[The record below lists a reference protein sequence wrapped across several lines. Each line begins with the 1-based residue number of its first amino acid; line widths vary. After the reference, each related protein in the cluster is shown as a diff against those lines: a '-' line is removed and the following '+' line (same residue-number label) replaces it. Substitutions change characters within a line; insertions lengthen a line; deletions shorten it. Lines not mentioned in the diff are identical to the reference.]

1 MLTPKEFFKRES
13 ATNTSSWGRAS
24 TRNPAERLSSALTEK
39 QNFIK
44 SIYKGSSSSLTS
56 EPLTGPMEHFV
67 TDPIAE
73 CVHKNTQQII
83 SRFTGKLLPT
93 IDEWQQRRAPDITFM
108 EFKAILVKDKNID
121 ENLRKALLEQY
132 VLRAIEQ
139 NYQSVSIKEYQDPVG
154 EYIDLVVKNNEI
166 SADLRKIRRLANQ
179 MKRLGIDKISKHYER
194 IKEIKATVF
203 PKDID
208 LIINE
213 TISEYPRISALLA
226 NSPLE
231 TANAAGL
238 DELSKDIF
246 FAVRDKRLEL
256 KNQALKQDQIKTTFS
271 QEDLSRNLSDQ
282 FKVAFDN
289 IMSLIPEKD
298 RHFLDRSPYHVL
310 RLAMA
315 MRKILPVANAEVLA
329 QIWWQLRLGG
339 PRAQDIIDHV
349 KKEWPAFVKKQKLE
363 RYARHLADNFLGSE
377 ASAFEFQNTVPIE
390 GAENPNRIVFQ
401 IMKNLIRNHIPKDK
415 QQIRFTLLDRDKRFL
430 KISID
435 YQEGLLDSQ
444 IEKRISLALDSANHQ
459 WREIPLSVDEH
470 ERAKL
475 SYMGHNALK
484 RKHDKVYRAI
494 YHGFGKNPKTEEDY
508 NGDYLIQI
516 GSVYEDSRDPR
527 SLFSVDSHKTAIQLK
542 FKEAGKI
549 SVTTRYNHQYFDGQP
564 AKLHTDS
571 VVSEINKPEEAK
583 TQPPEIVPDEQ
594 NNQIEYMK
602 DNLEQPGELELPLV
616 ESRAD
621 YDDKYEYNT
630 ISLEDGVYMT
640 STELR
645 SLTIA
650 RANNIQ
656 HFQQL
661 VANKNTNGSYFV
673 RNPNANNLQPVIIA
687 PVALDR
693 KNRVTWVKN
702 HRASDKRTKESVS
715 DVALFAS
722 IAGTRQKPLSYVGG
736 ILNPVGTNMLIHSQ
750 GMVSAILESANFTT
764 AFSDAYQPAEINLN
778 NPVPSMGIIGMSIN
792 KKGQS
797 HYTVRLLP
805 SQAQK
810 KFKQAIESL
819 FAPNLSSEQKTKV
832 LSEFTKVIQSWDKL
846 ICGDGN
852 QNQIELEE
860 YVKQR
865 NKVVFTLREQG
876 LIDLRKLDLEGKTI
890 QMYLNDALKQAAKDI
905 FNPIRLARA
914 RAEIATILSSNQ

>member
-1 MLTPKEFFKRES
+1 MLTRREFFRKES
-13 ATNTSSWGRAS
+13 PTNTDSWAGALK
-24 TRNPAERLSSALTEK
+24 RNPAGILSSALTEK

-44 SIYKGSSSSLTS
+44 SIYYRSSMPSLTLK
-56 EPLTGPMEHFV
+56 PLTGSMEHLV
-67 TDPIAE
+67 TDPIVE
-73 CVHKNTQQII
+73 CINKNSQQVI

-93 IDEWQQRRAPDITFM
+93 IDEWQQKRAPDTTFT
-108 EFKAILVKDKNID
+108 EFKAILSKDLSLD
-121 ENLRKALLEQY
+121 ESLKKALLEQY
-132 VLRAIEQ
+132 IIRIIEKH
-139 NYQSVSIKEYQDPVG
+139 YQSVSLRDYQDPAN
-154 EYIDLVVKNNEI
+154 EFIEAVVKDQEI
-166 SADLRKIRRLANQ
+166 STDLKKIRNLTNQ
-179 MKRLGIDKISKHYER
+179 MKRLGIDKIAKHYER
-194 IKEIKATVF
+194 IKEIKAAVF

-256 KNQALKQDQIKTTFS
+256 KNRALKQDQIKTTFS

-282 FKVAFDN
+282 FKASFDN
-289 IMSLIPEKD
+289 LMSLIPKKD
-298 RHFLDRSPYHVL
+298 RHFLDRSPYYVL

-339 PRAQDIIDHV
+339 PRAKDIIDHV

-363 RYARHLADNFLGSE
+363 KYARHLADNFLGSE
-377 ASAFEFQNTVPIE
+377 AAAFEFQNTVSIE
-390 GAENPNRIVFQ
+390 AAENPNRIVFQ

-415 QQIRFTLLDRDKRFL
+415 QQIRFTLLDRNKRFL
-430 KISID
+430 KIAID

-444 IEKRISLALDSANHQ
+444 IEKRISLALDAVNHQ
-459 WREIPLSVDEH
+459 WREIPLSVDER

-475 SYMGHNALK
+475 SYLGHNTLK
-484 RKHDKVYRAI
+484 RKHDKVYRAV
-494 YHGFGKNPKTEEDY
+494 YQGFGQNKKTGEDY
-508 NGDYLIQI
+508 DGDYLIQI
-516 GSVYEDSRDPR
+516 GSIYEDSRDPR
-527 SLFSVDSHKTAIQLK
+527 SLFAVDSHKAAIQLK

-549 SVTTRYNHQYFDGQP
+549 SVTTRYSHQYFDGQP

-571 VVSEINKPEEAK
+571 IVLEINKSEETK
-583 TQPPEIVPDEQ
+583 TKPPEIIPEEQ
-594 NNQIEYMK
+594 NDLIEYLK

-616 ESRAD
+616 ESRTD
-621 YDDKYEYNT
+621 YDDTYEYSS
-630 ISLEDGVYMT
+630 ISLGGDTYIS

-656 HFQQL
+656 YFQQL
-661 VANKNTNGSYFV
+661 VANKNTRGSYFV
-673 RNPNANNLQPVIIA
+673 RNPNANNIQPVILA
-687 PVALDR
+687 PFALNR
-693 KNRVTWVKN
+693 QNRVLWIKN
-702 HRASDKRTKESVS
+702 FRESNKRAKESVG

-722 IAGTRQKPLSYVGG
+722 IAGTRQAPLSYVGA
-736 ILNPVGTNMLIHSQ
+736 LVNPIGTNMLIHSQ

-764 AFSDAYQPAEINLN
+764 AFSDAYRPAEINLN
-778 NPVPSMGIIGMSIN
+778 NPVPSMGIIGMSID

-810 KFKQAIESL
+810 KFKQAIENL
-819 FAPNLSSEQKTKV
+819 FTSNLTSEQKTIV
-832 LSEFTKVIQSWDKL
+832 LSEFTKIVQAWDRL

-852 QNQIELEE
+852 HNQISLED

-865 NKVVFTLREQG
+865 NNIVSNLRKQG
-876 LIDLRKLDLEGKTI
+876 LIDLRSLDLEGKTI

-914 RAEIATILSSNQ
+914 RAEIETIFKS